1 MSNIHHRELDRIRR
15 EYARRDRLGLS
26 KIYHEANPA
35 FLFHKQEREWAILSF
50 LRKLKVDL
58 TGCSVLEVGSGT
70 GHILQRF
77 IDFGASQ
84 AVGLDVM
91 LNRLQTAKERH
102 PRVTLAQGNAA
113 ELPFASHHFDLVTQF
128 MCLSSVLD
136 PSMRREIAGEMW
148 RVLRPGGLLLSYDL
162 RPRPFKG
169 RLAVKLLRL
178 MGDLVRP
185 PPRKWHGEV
194 PKEQYA
200 PTPIRPLSVHE
211 IRELFP
217 RGESS
222 QRSVSLDFHLAE
234 VAETSYLMA
243 SFLSRIKCLQ
253 THYLVVIRK
262 PLRRVEPNEI

>member
-77 IDFGASQ
+77 VDFGASQ

-91 LNRLQTAKERH
+91 LNRLQTANERH
-102 PRVTLAQGNAA
+102 PRVILAQGNAA
-113 ELPFASHHFDLVTQF
+113 ELPFASHQFDLVTQF

-136 PSMRREIAGEMW
+136 PSMRREIANEMW
-148 RVLRPGGLLLSYDL
+148 RVLKPGGMILFYDL
-162 RPRPFKG
+162 RPTPLLG
-169 RLAVKLLRL
+169 RCLLRPL
-178 MGDLVRP
+178 MLFRRLLELGFPQRVRASFSKGP
-185 PPRKWHGEV
+185 E
-194 PKEQYA
+194 
-200 PTPIRPLSVHE
+200 TPIQPLSLHE
-211 IRELFP
+211 IRQLFP
-217 RGESS
+217 LGRVGF
-222 QRSVSLDFHLAE
+222 RTVSLHFELAD
-234 VAETSYLMA
+234 
-243 SFLSRIKCLQ
+243 LSRLAYWLAYALSLLSCLR
-253 THYLVVIRK
+253 THYLVTIRK
-262 PLRRVEPNEI
+262 PNIEGG